1 MALFGR
7 NKPVVFDPYGSSRRS
22 GFPIPRWLLILML
35 GIVLGAGGLF
45 YAEENYLP
53 PRLTPAE
60 SQRLQAHAAQLEA
73 ERQRLQAEL
82 DKTTAEARAA
92 ADTAAKQIAS
102 TQAENKKLSSELAA
116 ARESVAP
123 LQRDLALFAEILPP
137 DPRGGAV
144 AVRAANFAN
153 DAGQLDYHVLLTR
166 DQKDNKAFEG
176 VVELVVA
183 GSRGGRAETITLD
196 PLPLKL
202 ERYRH
207 LQGKLPLPPG
217 FEGRQVTVRVLD
229 RAGGRQLGM
238 RVLYVR

>member
-22 GFPIPRWLLILML
+22 GFPIPRWLIILML

-60 SQRLQAHAAQLEA
+60 SQRLQNRVAELEA

-102 TQAENKKLSSELAA
+102 TQAENKKLATELAA

-166 DQKDNKAFEG
+166 DQKEGKPFEG
-176 VVELVVA
+176 VMELIVA
-183 GSRGGRAETITLD
+183 GSRGGRNDTVALD
-196 PLPLKL
+196 PLPVSFAS
-202 ERYRH
+202 YRH
-207 LQGKLPLPPG
+207 LRGKLPLPEG

-229 RAGGRQLGM
+229 RVGGRQLGM

>member
-22 GFPIPRWLLILML
+22 GFPIPRWLIILML

-92 ADTAAKQIAS
+92 AETAARQIAS
-102 TQAENKKLSSELAA
+102 TQAENKKLSTELAA

-153 DAGQLDYHVLLTR
+153 DAGNLDYHVLLTR
-166 DQKDNKAFEG
+166 DQKDGKPFEG
-176 VVELVVA
+176 VVELAVA
-183 GSRGGRAETITLD
+183 GSRAGRTETITLD
-196 PLPLKL
+196 PLPVSL

-229 RAGGRQLGM
+229 RVGGRQLGM

>member
-22 GFPIPRWLLILML
+22 GFPIPRWLIILML

-60 SQRLQAHAAQLEA
+60 SQRLQNRLAELES
-73 ERQRLQAEL
+73 ERQRLQGEL
-82 DKTTAEARAA
+82 DRTTAEAKSAATAA
-92 ADTAAKQIAS
+92 ARQIES
-102 TQAENKKLSSELAA
+102 TRTENEKLKTELAA

-123 LQRDLALFAEILPP
+123 LKADIEMFAEVLPP
-137 DPRGGAV
+137 DPRGGAI
-144 AVRAANFAN
+144 AIRAANFSN
-153 DAGQLDYHVLLTR
+153 VAGQLDYHVLLTR
-166 DQKDNKAFEG
+166 DQKEGKPFEG
-176 VVELVVA
+176 VMELIVA
-183 GSRGGRAETITLD
+183 GSRGGRNDTVALD
-196 PLPLKL
+196 PVPASFAS
-202 ERYRH
+202 YRH
-207 LQGKLPLPPG
+207 MRGKLPLPEG

-229 RAGGRQLGM
+229 RVGGRQLGM